1 LRVTSCIFTPF
12 SHKLDLLGNPILKT
26 IVTDKNALATGPTA
40 AAAAGGDGGVGSLTK
55 DNVIGG
61 GKMKM
66 ALQQTG
72 AARRNS
78 EPTVGFG
85 SLRRVAS
92 AANEGM
98 PFRNLIPGKGEDP
111 AMFLT
116 HVPKHESSS
125 REFMIL
131 LTS

>member
-1 LRVTSCIFTPF
+1 
-12 SHKLDLLGNPILKT
+12 
-26 IVTDKNALATGPTA
+26 
-40 AAAAGGDGGVGSLTK
+40 VGSLPK
-55 DNVIGG
+55 DNVIDG

-78 EPTVGFG
+78 EPTDVGFG

-92 AANEGM
+92 AATEGM
-98 PFRNLIPGKGEDP
+98 PVCDLIRGQGKDP

-116 HVPKHESSS
+116 HKPKHESSS
-125 REFMIL
+125 CEFLIFTNVLNGKQADHRWGGRCRPLYPSHYPTVLSNTSILAARQALAVREE
-131 LTS
+131 

>member
-1 LRVTSCIFTPF
+1 M
-12 SHKLDLLGNPILKT
+12 LGNPILKT
-26 IVTDKNALATGPTA
+26 IVTDKYAVATGPTA
-40 AAAAGGDGGVGSLTK
+40 AAAAGGDGGVGSLPK

-78 EPTVGFG
+78 EPTTVGFG

-98 PFRNLIPGKGEDP
+98 PFRNLIPGNGEDP

-125 REFMIL
+125 REFLIL

>member
-1 LRVTSCIFTPF
+1 
-12 SHKLDLLGNPILKT
+12 
-26 IVTDKNALATGPTA
+26 
-40 AAAAGGDGGVGSLTK
+40 
-55 DNVIGG
+55 
-61 GKMKM
+61 MKM

-125 REFMIL
+125 REFLIL
-131 LTS
+131 LTSYMASRRTTDGARGAGPFVQPITQRYYPTHQF